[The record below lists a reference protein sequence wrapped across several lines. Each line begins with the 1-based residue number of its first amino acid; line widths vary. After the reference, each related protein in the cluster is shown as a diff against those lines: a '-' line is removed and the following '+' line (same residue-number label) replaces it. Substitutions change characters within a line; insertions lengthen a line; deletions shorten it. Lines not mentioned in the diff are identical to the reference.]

1 MRNGRFGLVAGVVAI
16 VLAAC
21 APSSPTAVKRSPS
34 VSTSPAVPLSTAT
47 PSPAEASPT
56 PFPSPTV
63 YPRLAIPAGTA
74 RCHTSQLAVAYVT
87 GGAAAGNLE
96 ADFEMRNT
104 SATGCWVYG
113 YVGFQVL
120 DRYGQPLPQSLNWS
134 TQSMFGESQPPSR
147 ILLPAGTTPL
157 GVEPRTGHAFFNLF
171 TEDVTCEVYKDPVA
185 SIKVW
190 PPDEYR
196 PLTIPAQSL
205 NGLPFVFCGGFGV
218 NPLQIQPI
226 PASG

>member
-1 MRNGRFGLVAGVVAI
+1 MPRSCCGLVA
-16 VLAAC
+16 VLIAMTAAAC
-21 APSSPTAVKRSPS
+21 APSPPAAVKPSPTISSSPVAP
-34 VSTSPAVPLSTAT
+34 VSAPT
-47 PSPAEASPT
+47 PSPVEPSPT
-56 PFPSPTV
+56 PLPSPTV

-96 ADFEMRNT
+96 ADFEMRNI

-147 ILLPAGTTPL
+147 ILLSAGTTPL

-171 TEDVTCEVYKDPVA
+171 TEDVTCDVNKNPVA
-185 SIKVW
+185 TIKVW

-205 NGLPFVFCGGFGV
+205 SGLQFGFCGGFGV
-218 NPLQIQPI
+218 DPLQIQPL
-226 PASG
+226 PGSG